1 MKMEIS
7 KEKKEFI
14 DTFLQEPL
22 LARIATAD
30 RAGQPHVIPVWYGW
44 DGESIWIS
52 SYSNTRKIKDLAENP
67 KISIAIDVAGEKGD
81 TRAVI
86 FEGKATLVK
95 GLPEFLRKQFLW
107 IYTRYLGEEGVLEK
121 SPQEWITDPHNL
133 LIRLVPEK
141 VFTWMW

>member
-52 SYSNTRKIKDLAENP
+52 SYSNTSKIKDLA
-67 KISIAIDVAGEKGD
+67 
-81 TRAVI
+81 
-86 FEGKATLVK
+86 
-95 GLPEFLRKQFLW
+95 
-107 IYTRYLGEEGVLEK
+107 
-121 SPQEWITDPHNL
+121 
-133 LIRLVPEK
+133 
-141 VFTWMW
+141 